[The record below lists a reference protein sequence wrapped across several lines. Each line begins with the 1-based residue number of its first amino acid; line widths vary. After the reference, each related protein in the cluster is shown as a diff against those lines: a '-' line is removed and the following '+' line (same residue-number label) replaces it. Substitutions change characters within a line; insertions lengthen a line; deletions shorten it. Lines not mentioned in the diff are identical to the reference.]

1 MSESTVDQLETAP
14 DLRAWKP
21 LFYVAATYNIVAAV
35 VALTA
40 PRFHTARFFGPDTAF
55 EGSVALLNTQAFWV
69 SVLLFGVGYW
79 MVARDPSKNHGIVLL
94 AAIGKTYVFA
104 IWAWHYAQGSMTA
117 FALLGGIGDLLF
129 AGIFAVFLW
138 KASAAID

>member
-1 MSESTVDQLETAP
+1 MSESTIDQPVTAR
-14 DLRAWKP
+14 DLSAWKP
-21 LFYVAATYNIVAAV
+21 LFYVAAAYNIAAAAV
-35 VALTA
+35 ALIA
-40 PRFHTARFFGPDTAF
+40 PRFHTESFFGPDAVI
-55 EGSVALLNTQAFWV
+55 EGSVAFVNTQAFWV

-117 FALLGGIGDLLF
+117 FALFGGVGDLVF

-138 KASAAID
+138 KADNR